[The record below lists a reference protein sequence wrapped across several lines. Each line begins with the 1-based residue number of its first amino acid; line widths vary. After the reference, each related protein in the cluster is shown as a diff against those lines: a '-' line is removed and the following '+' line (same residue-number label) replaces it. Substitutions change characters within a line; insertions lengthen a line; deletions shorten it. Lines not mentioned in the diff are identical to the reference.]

1 MTGTTDHSLQT
12 FLFSGALLFLI
23 GLVQGAIIPLMHNPR
38 MALSAHL
45 TAVQSGMALMIF
57 GLIRPYL
64 QLEQQSLEITRW
76 SSVIGF
82 YLLWA
87 GIALAAATGASRTLP
102 IAGQGF
108 SARKIF
114 EIAVAIIMNTGVVLS
129 FISSLYILVGL
140 YYGLF

>member
-1 MTGTTDHSLQT
+1 MISTADHIQQI
-12 FLFSGALLFLI
+12 FIFSGAVLFVL

-57 GLIRPYL
+57 GLIRPFM
-64 QLEQQSLEITRW
+64 QLEQLSLEITLW

-102 IAGQGF
+102 IAGQGY

-114 EIAVAIIMNTGVVLS
+114 EIAVAITMNTGVILS
-129 FISSLYILVGL
+129 FISGLYILTGL
-140 YYGLF
+140 YYGML